1 MGFCAPTGRRAQESR
16 VFVLGVNDIG
26 PMTEVGNQAR
36 IPYIFV
42 SRKVT
47 SRRVVS
53 VFSLRIDGHS
63 AEGAYPPTHVSP

>member
-1 MGFCAPTGRRAQESR
+1 MGLRGRNGILCSR
-16 VFVLGVNDIG
+16 VFGVNDIG

-42 SRKVT
+42 SREFT

-53 VFSLRIDGHS
+53 VFLVSLRIDGHS